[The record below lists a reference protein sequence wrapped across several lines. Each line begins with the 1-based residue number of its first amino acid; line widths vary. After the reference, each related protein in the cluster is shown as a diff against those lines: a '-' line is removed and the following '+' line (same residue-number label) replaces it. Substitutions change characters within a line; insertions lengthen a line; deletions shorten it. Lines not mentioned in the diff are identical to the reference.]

1 MGGGVREQRT
11 TGSSGFNGELK
22 MEQRKKVVR
31 GRLGRDDL
39 QGTKW
44 VWRLGGL
51 GARDLVRNVVADA
64 RADRIFGAAA
74 QLSFYFLLALFPLLI
89 FASWLAGFVLSNDQ
103 ELSNRVV
110 QYLKPV
116 MPEAAVE
123 FAASIL
129 QQVVSGTGHA
139 GTSLAFMLFAIWSAS
154 YGMEAIIHGLN
165 QVFDTKEFRS
175 WWKRRLLAIGMTVLT
190 ALAISGVLIALVFGG
205 SLSVW
210 IAGWMGIEEVG
221 KFWGY
226 VEWGVLLLFLLL
238 VVSLIY
244 TRAPN
249 LRYQPWVATLPGT
262 AVALAIWVG
271 AGGGVPPLREP
282 FLRILRQHVRIGGSG
297 GRGSAVAVH
306 DGRGIAHRRR
316 GERSHPVGG
325 RERGFAGSEGIAG
338 GEPLG
343 VNLAPPRDLHV
354 NGPGLSCRW

>member
-1 MGGGVREQRT
+1 LPNTTDGCTREHRIAMGGGVREQRT

-51 GARDLVRNVVADA
+51 GARDLLRNVVADA

-103 ELSNRVV
+103 ELSDRLV

-123 FAASIL
+123 FAATIL

-210 IAGWMGIEEVG
+210 IAGWMGVEEVG
-221 KFWGY
+221 DFWGY

-238 VVSLIY
+238 AVSLIY

-271 AGGGVPPLREP
+271 A
-282 FLRILRQHVRIGGSG
+282 
-297 GRGSAVAVH
+297 AVAVRLYVNH
-306 DGRGIAHRRR
+306 FFGSYVSMYGSAGAVVAVLLWLYMTGAALLIG
-316 GERSHPVGG
+316 GEVNAVIRWAAAN
-325 RERGFAGSEGIAG
+325 AGSAEAKESLAG
-338 GEPLG
+338 S
-343 VNLAPPRDLHV
+343 H
-354 NGPGLSCRW
+354 